1 MLLLVVFVLSVT
13 RYGSSKRLLAVFR
26 PRSRHTSSVLPL
38 SHFTLPHLEFNAL
51 SGTEGDKGKTW
62 QGRPHPF
69 FEDSFY
75 RDMFQVLEVSGAPDP
90 ALGLATLLV
99 GLFEVL
105 DEGEPPDISKR
116 YPELAEQISRG
127 SGTVVVASQPH
138 LTRQEE
144 SSFRGTFCLGGTSH
158 GKASQK
164 QDKDDLYTFSIN
176 VGGGDVVVT
185 RRILTGLASPAQPR
199 SLPVPSALRRP
210 SAGVLGKF
218 SLSRLP
224 FVTPTAMEPELG
236 LIMASFA
243 RAHLASVILDPFAG
257 CGSILL
263 AGAMLQAKWAPSRSH
278 AELIAVDIDLDASR
292 MLENFSAVGLPPP
305 ARATLCRADSL
316 GLLRGGGDCEE
327 GDLSQLGLLRGG
339 GDCEEGDLSTLTS
352 RLLGTVDCIIT
363 DPPYGIKEALRGN
376 NSNDETP
383 VKVVLGMAERLLRPG
398 GRCAFWTPAVLNQR
412 YEPIPLPPCS
422 SLRLVLDCE
431 QTLSP
436 TLSRRLVVVEKNS
449 KGFFEH
455 LDNF

>member
-1 MLLLVVFVLSVT
+1 MLLLVVLVLSVT

-51 SGTEGDKGKTW
+51 SGTEEDNGKTW

-144 SSFRGTFCLGGTSH
+144 SSFRGTFCLGGSSNEI
-158 GKASQK
+158 ASQK

-185 RRILTGLASPAQPR
+185 RRILTGLASPAHPR
-199 SLPVPSALRRP
+199 SLPVPSAHRRP

-224 FVTPTAMEPELG
+224 FVSPTAMEPELG

-263 AGAMLQAKWAPSRSH
+263 AAATLQAKWAPSRSH

-316 GLLRGGGDCEE
+316 GLLRGGE
-327 GDLSQLGLLRGG
+327 GS
-339 GDCEEGDLSTLTS
+339 EEGDLSTLTS

-449 KGFFEH
+449 KGFFEQIGQF
-455 LDNF
+455 LES